1 MRILAASLH
10 ELAKILT
17 FDQVEQDLL
26 TVYKRCLTCNDE
38 IRERVYEHVDV
49 IVTRVRPEVAWELFT
64 DLAKAWKDGSL
75 GGWRAREQLALHLP
89 SFLETFSD
97 VHQGEQVLEVLRDAL
112 LDPFA
117 AVRDGVTK
125 GIPPAY
131 VILGDDSPV
140 AAKFRH
146 MLLDLGISSH
156 YRRRLTFVRCLREF
170 VKPPPNQ
177 HAFEEFFVPSL
188 PRLSTD
194 VVDIR
199 LGLAQAIADLF
210 VVGAYYGDQTGS
222 VPNEIKN
229 LARILRDDDSA
240 EVRDTLRNVDLK
252 GIHKGKG
259 VPHEVHTTPQIDRS
273 LRPDYTG
280 KQSSRQSPS
289 ANSPGFDKSN
299 SPRGKDKSPEGRS
312 APHRRLSAEVTEKMD
327 GMQLDHG
334 SISKDGEIQG
344 DAELQDPFS
353 ISFSQATSPDSQS

>member
-26 TVYKRCLTCNDE
+26 PVYKRCLICNDE

-49 IVTRVRPEVAWELFT
+49 LVTRLRPDVAWELFT
-64 DLAKAWKDGSL
+64 NLAKSWKDGTL

-97 VHQGEQVLEVLRDAL
+97 IYQGEQVLEVLRDAL

-140 AAKFRH
+140 AVKFRH
-146 MLLDLGISSH
+146 MLLDLGMSSQ

-170 VKPPPNQ
+170 IKPPPNQ
-177 HAFEEFFVPSL
+177 HAFEAFFVPSL

-210 VVGAYYGDQTGS
+210 VVGAYYGEDTGN
-222 VPNEIKN
+222 VPSEIKN
-229 LARILRDDDSA
+229 LAQILHDDSSA

-252 GIHKGKG
+252 HMHKGKG
-259 VPHEVHTTPQIDRS
+259 VPHEVTPTPKPDRALRSDLPPTNKEGSSNHVQTT
-273 LRPDYTG
+273 
-280 KQSSRQSPS
+280 K
-289 ANSPGFDKSN
+289 
-299 SPRGKDKSPEGRS
+299 KDDVDSQVPEGEKGEGGLPA
-312 APHRRLSAEVTEKMD
+312 APNRRPSSEVAEKMD
-327 GMQLDHG
+327 TMRLG
-334 SISKDGEIQG
+334 SATSNDRPS
-344 DAELQDPFS
+344 LDPFS
-353 ISFSQATSPDSQS
+353 ESFAEATTPTMNSRN